1 VSLDD
6 WGMGRR
12 PSWIKVVALVMAL
25 LLVLPLAIGTVQ
37 LFTN

>member
-1 VSLDD
+1 MSLDD

-25 LLVLPLAIGTVQ
+25 LYDNWPAVTTPRVNRG
-37 LFTN
+37 